1 MSKFDLK
8 ELMAEGKVSKM
19 NTGNTGRE
27 QIEYIDIDCIDD
39 DPNNFYKLTDIDALA
54 ENIELLGLQQ
64 PLRVRTNPEN
74 SDRVIIVS
82 GHRRRKAILQLVK
95 GGREDLRKIPCI
107 REAAEGSA
115 ALQELRLIYAN
126 SDTRKLTPAE
136 ISKQAERVEMLL
148 YQLKEEGYEFPGRMR
163 AHVAAACK
171 VSAPKL
177 ARLKVIRE
185 SLSPDFMPDFEK
197 GVLPEQ
203 TAYTMA
209 RLPLD
214 FQHRIFKVAAC
225 NDIKGYA
232 LEKVQKRYEKGW
244 RWEPTI
250 KCPDGRACT
259 HGDAALR
266 HDLEHSYDHCGGNR
280 CCLKCEEATRN
291 WSPCD
296 RMCSKAKAQRKEVK
310 AEADAKEAKKQ
321 KKQAEKYQKATQAN
335 AQRLLRAIDAAGL
348 TDDAKV
354 EWRYYDATE
363 VGTIRKYAHGDFENS
378 GSWYGPRLEPEGLTN
393 PIKIAKQLGCSAD
406 YLLGLTDELQP
417 TAAPPAEGW
426 IPLKFVDGH
435 ETPPRGGLYYCRFD
449 CEGKILKQVAWW
461 DGYLKKWKF
470 KKYGTDID
478 AKCVSWFPLP
488 AEEEVPDADA

>member
-1 MSKFDLK
+1 
-8 ELMAEGKVSKM
+8 MAEKKTGFNLAEALAGVSKLD
-19 NTGNTGRE
+19 TGIDGRE
-27 QIEYIDIDCIDD
+27 QIEYIDITLIDD

-64 PLRVRTNPEN
+64 PIRVRTNPEN

-95 GGREDLRKIPCI
+95 SGREDLRKIPCI
-107 REAAEGSA
+107 REGSEGSA

-163 AHVAAACK
+163 DHVAAACK

-203 TAYTMA
+203 TAYTLA
-209 RLPLD
+209 RFPLD
-214 FQHRIFKVAAC
+214 FQHRIFKVVSC
-225 NDIKGYA
+225 KDIKGYV
-232 LEKVQKRYEKGW
+232 LDGVLKKYEEGW

-250 KCPDGRACT
+250 KCPDGRGCT

-266 HDLEHSYDHCGGNR
+266 HDLEYSYDRCGGNR
-280 CCLKCEEATRN
+280 CCLECEAAKQSY
-291 WSPCD
+291 SPCD

-310 AEADAKEAKKQ
+310 AAADAKEAKKQ
-321 KKQAEKYQKATQAN
+321 RKQAEKYQKATQAN
-335 AQRLLRAIDAAGL
+335 AQRLIRAIDAAGL
-348 TDDAKV
+348 ADDAKIQ
-354 EWRYYDATE
+354 WRYYDDTA
-363 VGTIRKYAHGDFENS
+363 VGTIRKYADGDFENS
-378 GSWYGPRLEPEGLTN
+378 GSWYGARLEPKELTH
-393 PIKIAKQLGCSAD
+393 PIEVARQLGCSTD
-406 YLLGLTDELQP
+406 YLLGLTDELKH
-417 TAAPPAEGW
+417 TVVPPAAGW
-426 IPLKFVDGH
+426 VPLQFVNGMK
-435 ETPPRGGLYYCRFD
+435 EPPKSGKYYCRFD
-449 CEGKILKQVAWW
+449 CDGAIIKQLAWW
-461 DGYLKKWKF
+461 DGVLGTWSF
-470 KKYGTDID
+470 KDGGAKID
-478 AKCVSWFPLP
+478 AKCLGWFPLP
-488 AEEEVPDADA
+488 GDDEE